1 MRNPSD
7 HKPCYDSDQEGKK
20 VSKIKLLFAPSDI
33 FGPFGLAGCLLGGV
47 LGGLAGYFLGQLL
60 FGG

>member
-1 MRNPSD
+1 MRDPSND
-7 HKPCYDSDQEGKK
+7 QANRDAGQEGKK

-33 FGPFGLAGCLLGGV
+33 FGPFGLAGSLLCGI
-47 LGGLAGYFLGQLL
+47 LGGLVGGILGKLL